1 MSDHEDI
8 RKLLSAYCSRD
19 LDPAGTARVEQH
31 LETCAACR
39 SELAD
44 LKTALQLIRTS
55 PEVEP
60 PPWLTARVMARVKEQ
75 QARKQSWLQRLFFPL
90 HIKLPLEAMALLL
103 VCVTGYYVSRSVQT
117 ELKQPA
123 ERQLQDI
130 PAQPLPIQE
139 QYGSGR
145 REPASALR
153 PQPNPAPPVVPKAAE
168 QPVAR
173 PPQAVP
179 LAPAPHVPAPP
190 APREESST
198 PAAGNGIEAMKAE
211 PAADSYDRHR
221 EIVSKTKRKAAKGGL
236 RKEAESLSA
245 APPNRAAV
253 APSGL
258 LLPQMTVQLEMTD
271 PSAAPGAIREALISS
286 GGTISDESE
295 LQRHR
300 IKARIPAARMGE
312 LLGRLERLARIRER
326 PTPPAGLREVEVSV
340 QW

>member
-1 MSDHEDI
+1 MNDHEDI

-19 LDPAGTARVEQH
+19 LDSARTARVAQH
-31 LETCAACR
+31 LDTCAACR

-44 LKTALQLIRTS
+44 LKAALRLIRTS

-60 PPWLTARVMARVKEQ
+60 PPWLAARVMARLKEQ
-75 QARKQSWLQRLFFPL
+75 QAQQRSWLQRLFFPL
-90 HIKLPLEAMALLL
+90 HVKLPLEAMALLMI
-103 VCVTGYYVSRSVQT
+103 CVTGYYLSRSVQT

-123 ERQLQDI
+123 ERQLRDI

-145 REPASALR
+145 RGPPSALR
-153 PQPNPAPPVVPKAAE
+153 PQPNPSPPVIPKAAE

-190 APREESST
+190 APKEEPSA

-221 EIVSKTKRKAAKGGL
+221 EIVSETKRKAAKGAL
-236 RKEAESLSA
+236 RNEAESLSA
-245 APPNRAAV
+245 APPSRAAV

-258 LLPQMTVQLEMTD
+258 FLPQITVQLDMTD
-271 PSAAPGAIREALISS
+271 PSAAPGAIREALISA
-286 GGTISDESE
+286 GGTITDESE

-312 LLGRLERLARIRER
+312 LLGRLEQLARIRER
-326 PTPPAGLREVEVSV
+326 PTPPADIREVEVSV